1 MEDDNLLNLSL
12 SLPCGGPS
20 GAKGKNVSSSE
31 VRVEEGDR
39 GSKLIDDFKNFL
51 DGSNHNKED
60 SNVGSQ
66 RSSQSKPEENLF
78 YDLSKGAANV
88 DVSSNIN
95 NGGFWGKNDG
105 RSSEVLEDRRQEGS
119 SSSKRKNMFDEINN
133 QKRHERDA
141 YHAGMHVKAR
151 TPHVSVTTDEGSTA
165 ENEDVADSEAE
176 GSTSKLVQHRD
187 DASKRH
193 AAGVGLSEG
202 SKEVRGVDSIG
213 GDFHGQRRFT
223 ISSEKEFKSGQM
235 SHTVPF
241 SGQAVNILNM
251 PYSLSVNESNSISAS
266 QTIPV
271 MASGSNDRPGNQQ
284 PVIPANLPLMF
295 GYSQVQVPPV
305 EAGKSEGLVS
315 HSMQYHPSYFG
326 RGPPNLNLQN
336 DGLKITQATTPVTE
350 PKPYERA
357 KSDGKQ
363 AKEEG
368 SSMRSEGEMKG
379 TNGIDQSKAEG
390 IPPEYPAIRPGI
402 AADLKFGG
410 SGSSPNLPWVSTTG
424 PGPNGKTISGVTY
437 RYSGTQIRI
446 VCACHGSHMSPEEFV
461 QHASDEQPN
470 VNGGGAASGLPS
482 FPNSNPAASAQN

>member
-305 EAGKSEGLVS
+305 EA
-315 HSMQYHPSYFG
+315 
-326 RGPPNLNLQN
+326 
-336 DGLKITQATTPVTE
+336 ATTPVTE